1 MNEINQNKV
10 NESENTQ
17 EYLQSLVKTIENLK
31 DIISALTKNLSDI
44 EKENEALSKENMD
57 LKSKVVNASEL
68 LKENEM
74 YKMKV
79 AELEREIKEYKK
91 NQEIFEAEKAS
102 LKKTEGDVYVLHKR
116 IDELEIHN
124 RNILEK
130 PASATIASAI
140 KSTPP
145 PTKESKI
152 EEVEIL
158 ENTTDGRRKC
168 PNCGNPNPAS
178 IHELDDKTRIIMN
191 YPRMYGKK
199 FKCGECGIEWK

>member
-10 NESENTQ
+10 NKSEDKQ
-17 EYLQSLVKTIENLK
+17 EYLQSLVKTIEKLK
-31 DIISALTKNLSDI
+31 DIISALNKNLSNV
-44 EKENEALSKENMD
+44 EKENEMLSKENMD

-74 YKMKV
+74 YKMKIT
-79 AELEREIKEYKK
+79 ELEREIKEYKK

-102 LKKTEGDVYVLHKR
+102 LKNNKGDVYVLNKR
-116 IDELEIHN
+116 IDELESHN
-124 RNILEK
+124 TNLLEK
-130 PASATIASAI
+130 PASATTASAI

-145 PTKESKI
+145 PNKEIKI

-158 ENTTDGRRKC
+158 ESTTEGRRKC

-178 IHELDDKTRIIMN
+178 IQELDDKTRIIMN